1 MCCPAHKWRKRH
13 EYTARLNSLDHLGWA
28 LPMDASSV
36 LLALDE
42 QKKWRGGPKRNRGR
56 PRTPDRRRDNLRK
69 ELEGGRENN
78 PAYTPPLAGMA
89 GQAPTRAGL
98 PPRAPGRGPFTRRA

>member
-28 LPMDASSV
+28 LPMDSSNV

-42 QKKWRGGPKRNRGR
+42 QKKWRERRKRVRDRLRGLERRGATLREELERGR
-56 PRTPDRRRDNLRK
+56 KKILQDNPGFTHLRDGMPTP
-69 ELEGGRENN
+69 G
-78 PAYTPPLAGMA
+78 A
-89 GQAPTRAGL
+89 L
-98 PPRAPGRGPFTRRA
+98 PPTAPG

>member
-28 LPMDASSV
+28 PRMDSSNV

-42 QKKWRGGPKRNRGR
+42 QKKWREGRKRIRDRLRQLGRRRTTFREEPEGGPEKSLGY
-56 PRTPDRRRDNLRK
+56 
-69 ELEGGRENN
+69 N
-78 PAYTPPLAGMA
+78 PGPN
-89 GQAPTRAGL
+89 
-98 PPRAPGRGPFTRRA
+98 PPRDGMTSRGGLSP

>member
-28 LPMDASSV
+28 LPMDSSNV

-42 QKKWRGGPKRNRGR
+42 QKKWRERRKRVRDPLRALGRRGGPLRG
-56 PRTPDRRRDNLRK
+56 
-69 ELEGGRENN
+69 GG
-78 PAYTPPLAGMA
+78 
-89 GQAPTRAGL
+89 
-98 PPRAPGRGPFTRRA
+98 GRGPEENPPEQPGPTPPRRGHAPAGGFSARG

>member
-28 LPMDASSV
+28 PRMDSSNV

-42 QKKWRGGPKRNRGR
+42 QKKWRERRKRIRDR
-56 PRTPDRRRDNLRK
+56 LRQLERRRTTLRK
-69 ELEGGRENN
+69 ELEGGRKKILEYNQGLTDLRDGN
-78 PAYTPPLAGMA
+78 PTPAV
-89 GQAPTRAGL
+89 L
-98 PPRAPGRGPFTRRA
+98 PPHPPG

>member
-28 LPMDASSV
+28 LPMDSSNV

-42 QKKWRGGPKRNRGR
+42 QKKWRERRKRSRDR
-56 PRTPDRRRDNLRK
+56 VRAVERRRATLRK
-69 ELEGGRENN
+69 ELERSRKKILQDKPGFTHPRDGK
-78 PAYTPPLAGMA
+78 PTPGVLS
-89 GQAPTRAGL
+89 
-98 PPRAPGRGPFTRRA
+98 PRA

>member
-28 LPMDASSV
+28 LPMDSSNV

-42 QKKWRGGPKRNRGR
+42 QKKWRERRKRIRDRLRALERRGA
-56 PRTPDRRRDNLRK
+56 TLR
-69 ELEGGRENN
+69 EEREGGREKNLRYN
-78 PAYTPPLAGMA
+78 PGFTALRAGM
-89 GQAPTRAGL
+89 PPRAGL
-98 PPRAPGRGPFTRRA
+98 PPPAPGR